1 MASVLRLH
9 SDDQR
14 ISLSPDWKIEDNS
27 GVGKNETYAYAY
39 TLGADLFFLFRGWLT
54 PNRTSAHSHGL

>member
-14 ISLSPDWKIEDNS
+14 ISLSPDWKIDDNS
-27 GVGKNETYAYAY
+27 GVGKNETYSYAY
-39 TLGADLFFLFRGWLT
+39 TLGADLFFLFRG
-54 PNRTSAHSHGL
+54 